1 MPPSSLSPMALL
13 RSLRAVHRY
22 APDDVLV
29 SIVEVARWTGSAEN
43 SQPWKLV
50 VVLNRAGWPSWQA
63 AGHLAGAVAAGTFS
77 RRSAP

>member
-43 SQPWKLV
+43 SQPWELV
-50 VVLNRAGWPSWQA
+50 VVLNRAG
-63 AGHLAGAVAAGTFS
+63 
-77 RRSAP
+77 